1 MNTKSNYYNWFQ
13 KLISVLI
20 DIFFYWASIV
30 TLFVFV
36 SSFNGIIKYVLF
48 VVLLLIYGLVIYFFK
63 DKIKIIIDRLLNSV
77 SKLNVRKMLIIITL
91 LMIVLKIIYTMLFYF
106 DATSDTDIEIYNFL
120 AQYMVDSGEIFTNT
134 ISHLFGTAIHFAL
147 FKILHIPL
155 HVGVFVFILCGTI
168 VNFLSFKDIVGKD
181 KAFIAVMTYI
191 IMPSTSMLSM
201 SPTHEIFVYTY
212 LSFFVYLLNRLLKY
226 DDKEILYG
234 FLLVVDIFVLCLV
247 NPVGLI
253 TYVILGLLILLSNF
267 VYRKKI
273 ILIVVLV
280 LSIFCSNFKDSYLN
294 VSSSKTSI
302 NTYTILIHGSNPES
316 LGEQV
321 DGYPLEMMKK
331 YLDENGLEKT
341 DDNYVIAGR
350 KVLMD
355 NYLYLISHPVVL
367 MKIILHKTYIL
378 WSGDHY
384 ALEMGHHFNA
394 YNDIVYYGLLLIN
407 TLIYL
412 MMITIGWVYKTK
424 KDDEIGVNNYKLVI
438 LGTIAV
444 TMISIV
450 LNKYDLYITLFI
462 YFIAIYYMRTDNDC

>member
-321 DGYPLEMMKK
+321 DGYPLDMMKK

-355 NYLYLISHPVVL
+355 NYLYLISHPIVL

-394 YNDIVYYGLLLIN
+394 YNDIVYHGLLLIN